1 MNINGM
7 EKMIAH
13 IRMSVIEDLR
23 SFMLLNDKS
32 EIDCSD
38 SKIVVVTNFFNGSY
52 SEYKLSKIV
61 SNPCGKDIEVY
72 YSDDDGV
79 MHSSIRAFSVE
90 TTLDIAKW
98 VIEDRGWDK

>member
-7 EKMIAH
+7 EKMVAH
-13 IRMSVIEDLR
+13 IRMSVIEELR

-38 SKIVVVTNFFNGSY
+38 SNIVLVTNFFKGSY
-52 SEYKLSKIV
+52 SEYKLRGIV

-79 MHSSIRAFSVE
+79 MHSSIRAFDVE
-90 TTLDIAKW
+90 TTLEIAKW
-98 VIEDRGWDK
+98 VIDKRGWDK